1 MGKIIAPES
10 TYVLDEIKQTV
21 PDGRK
26 TKIEYVY
33 ELDLKEDAFSAN
45 EETKE
50 RKAAEAQ
57 RKKNIFVLNL
67 DDFNLFKL
75 RSTIFLLQFP
85 VTFTLLMI
93 NVW

>member
-50 RKAAEAQ
+50 RKAAEA
-57 RKKNIFVLNL
+57 
-67 DDFNLFKL
+67 
-75 RSTIFLLQFP
+75 
-85 VTFTLLMI
+85 
-93 NVW
+93 